1 MAYKNS
7 YKNGNGNGNV
17 SWRRR
22 AQIKQLAWP
31 MAEWQIGHRKSSLV
45 LSARF
50 PVVKWRSRSV
60 AKSTYFKADVSTD
73 ADSGSGSEL
82 ESVILS
88 FHFLLFSSNQDM
100 KQTDKTQHQWTSTPT
115 PAHTPF
121 PHHPK
126 NANLVL
132 WRWVRGG
139 VGTQFPQNR
148 IHPGFSP
155 TRPYGPS
162 ERDETTLAE
171 LIHPYFAC
179 EISSL
184 LDVLSFHVHSR
195 RLKIIESLLAGEVF

>member
-1 MAYKNS
+1 
-7 YKNGNGNGNV
+7 
-17 SWRRR
+17 
-22 AQIKQLAWP
+22 

-50 PVVKWRSRSV
+50 PVVKWSSRSV
-60 AKSTYFKADVSTD
+60 ATSTYCSRRTSVKRRLGVGIGVGVCYTFVS
-73 ADSGSGSEL
+73 
-82 ESVILS
+82 
-88 FHFLLFSSNQDM
+88 FSSVFFKPRHEADGQNTTPMDL
-100 KQTDKTQHQWTSTPT
+100 DPT

-121 PHHPK
+121 PHRPK
-126 NANLVL
+126 NANLEL

-139 VGTQFPQNR
+139 IGTQFPQNL

-179 EISSL
+179 EIKSL